1 VKAALEYLILIPDAG
16 SLPQSLASST
26 IGQAAR
32 AYVQR
37 LILDTRAFEAL
48 AGVVSKDG
56 TRVQA
61 TSAKTTAV
69 AGSWAGALDQHFS
82 SSEVSILL
90 AGAAEEAIRRGNPA
104 DACEILTLAG
114 KYAQLLSVLN
124 AELVSLLVA
133 EDPVDE
139 DFAHR
144 RDFWRSAANT
154 FHSIHLNGVRNHVIE
169 SLEVEDSLHLGN
181 TFQLIMNLMV
191 FFDRCQDRD
200 WEGAWTLIDA
210 LGLLPASDNEMSR
223 KVAGYHSLDSDL
235 KGKSFRQVVL
245 RAMESLYQQHSSL
258 KARLG
263 GAQSADAAHAIQ
275 QRLGDLRGR
284 ARLLVTFVGLC
295 RLEGDVSARIARME
309 AYLV

>member
-1 VKAALEYLILIPDAG
+1 M
-16 SLPQSLASST
+16 
-26 IGQAAR
+26 
-32 AYVQR
+32 
-37 LILDTRAFEAL
+37 
-48 AGVVSKDG
+48 
-56 TRVQA
+56 
-61 TSAKTTAV
+61 
-69 AGSWAGALDQHFS
+69 
-82 SSEVSILL
+82 
-90 AGAAEEAIRRGNPA
+90 
-104 DACEILTLAG
+104 
-114 KYAQLLSVLN
+114 
-124 AELVSLLVA
+124 SLLVA

-309 AYLV
+309 AYLG